1 MLPITEERKQTSRL
15 SDQNKKNPK
24 ERNILTM
31 YRLSDHNLEI
41 EKGRHK
47 NPGGPEKNK
56 YVISAVQDKQK
67 LSNTFSPP
75 VTDIKT
81 YIPSCEEKMIK
92 TEDLLRVCLGETPE
106 CVELSAK
113 YVYSC
118 HKRREQS
125 DSPPETNPM

>member
-1 MLPITEERKQTSRL
+1 
-15 SDQNKKNPK
+15 
-24 ERNILTM
+24 M

-47 NPGGPEKNK
+47 KHWRPREERICNQCSSGQIETE
-56 YVISAVQDKQK
+56 QHF
-67 LSNTFSPP
+67 LSSCNRYKDLRENYLNS
-75 VTDIKT
+75 VKT
-81 YIPSCEEKMIK
+81 YIPSFEEKMIK

-125 DSPPETNPM
+125 DTPP